1 MVFTHLSQGYSFE
14 LKFSSVSGVS
24 SVFMESVLFFVLL
37 SGSGFSEMSGNS
49 RLSVDTCRGTSG
61 QTICEVAGEHLLS
74 PTRIPFAWPGMQS
87 GIQGPASGD
96 CVRSGE
102 PWVDGRKEP
111 PSGPLSAHTCTQCLL
126 PLFWNSVGRIH
137 LWRLCLQLSSI
148 AVSCSSHHWPS
159 IA

>member
-1 MVFTHLSQGYSFE
+1 MDMVFTHLSQGYSFE

-61 QTICEVAGEHLLS
+61 QTICVVAGGHLLS

-96 CVRSGE
+96 CVRAGE
-102 PWVDGRKEP
+102 P
-111 PSGPLSAHTCTQCLL
+111 
-126 PLFWNSVGRIH
+126 
-137 LWRLCLQLSSI
+137 
-148 AVSCSSHHWPS
+148 
-159 IA
+159 